1 MNKSITHGLAA
12 AGLVGLSTIVYAAP
26 TDAADDNAATTQR
39 VQVTRQSAY
48 KLAPQEFDDFAHAY
62 GLETGQTLTFRRQ
75 VNRYFT
81 QLKGEPEVEIFGQ
94 SPATFVSGT
103 GTTIA
108 FRDAGDTVVVTNP
121 DALKTASSVTPLD
134 RQHVASR

>member
-12 AGLVGLSTIVYAAP
+12 AALVGLSSVVYAAP
-26 TDAADDNAATTQR
+26 NDATDMNAATTQS
-39 VQVTRQSAY
+39 VQVTRQSVY
-48 KLAPQEFDDFAHAY
+48 KLAPQEFDDFAYAY
-62 GLETGQTLTFRRQ
+62 GLATGQTLTFRRQ

-94 SPATFVSGT
+94 SPATFVSRT

-108 FRDAGDTVVVTNP
+108 FRDGGDTVVVTNP
-121 DALKTASSVTPLD
+121 DSLKTASSVTALD
-134 RQHVASR
+134 RQRVASR